1 MVQTV
6 SRRRYTVHRMS
17 NGTPEPFE
25 DKVGKP
31 LGVPATLAI
40 AYTVIWMVAAVVYWI
55 VPMRFPGWVL
65 WPSLALLAISLA
77 VIFRGSRS

>member
-1 MVQTV
+1 
-6 SRRRYTVHRMS
+6 MS

-40 AYTVIWMVAAVVYWI
+40 AYTLLWTAAAAVHWMVSLS
-55 VPMRFPGWVL
+55 FPGWVL
-65 WPSLALLAISLA
+65 WSSLAPLALSLA
-77 VIFRGSRS
+77 VIFRGSRN